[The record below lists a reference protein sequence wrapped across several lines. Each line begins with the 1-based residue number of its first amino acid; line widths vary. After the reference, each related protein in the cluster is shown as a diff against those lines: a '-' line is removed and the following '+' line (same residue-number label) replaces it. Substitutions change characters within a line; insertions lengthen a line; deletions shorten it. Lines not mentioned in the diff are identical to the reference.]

1 MHQQYCFFNIPDL
14 CTLQLVASGS
24 VAAQDQ
30 IGDWTGQVLDQRK
43 EECWVFNFFFP
54 VHIYKLEANI
64 YRRTGDKK
72 NNIPPKDA
80 KMVQIM

>member
-1 MHQQYCFFNIPDL
+1 MHQQYCFFSIPDL

-30 IGDWTGQVLDQRK
+30 IGDWTGQVPDQRK
-43 EECWVFNFFFP
+43 EEFWVFIFFS
-54 VHIYKLEANI
+54 VHIYNLEANI